1 MENAV
6 DALKVVLA
14 IIVFA
19 IGLVLLFSMASRA
32 RETAEILISEVDRTK
47 YYTPLDSTEVT
58 MDNNGN
64 RIVTIKDIIPA
75 IYRYS
80 EENYGVTI
88 VDRNGNIIARFDLDT
103 EAACNNWLSV
113 SQETKEKFVEE
124 IDNEVI
130 RKVNKLVQSGQPRV
144 NTIENV
150 ENMTE
155 LFRRLYA
162 QNTLPTITRAYYCYW
177 LGNMGWT
184 AQRIDSDLSRNR
196 C

>member
-80 EENYGVTI
+80 EENYETFTPKLKKFGYDYLYEPYYMGSMEI
-88 VDRNGNIIARFDLDT
+88 AFIRDPDGN
-103 EAACNNWLSV
+103 
-113 SQETKEKFVEE
+113 Q
-124 IDNEVI
+124 
-130 RKVNKLVQSGQPRV
+130 
-144 NTIENV
+144 IE
-150 ENMTE
+150 
-155 LFRRLYA
+155 LIKY
-162 QNTLPTITRAYYCYW
+162 
-177 LGNMGWT
+177 
-184 AQRIDSDLSRNR
+184 
-196 C
+196 